1 MTAIQLLS
9 CAGLIVGAFLLLHL
23 KPVEFTDSLF
33 AFLLR
38 PKKGIRDKLKESS
51 GRKKPGIFRREIGE
65 AQAVLEMTGRGSHFS
80 IVCAVSLGLFC
91 LGGSLA
97 ILLGNFFLAP
107 VLAVGFLFL
116 PFWYVKLTASHY
128 KRDVSAEL
136 ETALSVITTAYLR
149 TEDIVTAVEENITYL
164 NPPVSKVFEH
174 FLMQIRLVNPD
185 VEAAIHTMRV
195 TSTLLQIVYPNQST
209 KSGARAVVGIVWDAM
224 ISG

>member
-91 LGGSLA
+91 LGV
-97 ILLGNFFLAP
+97 P
-107 VLAVGFLFL
+107 L
-116 PFWYVKLTASHY
+116 PFCLGIFFW
-128 KRDVSAEL
+128 
-136 ETALSVITTAYLR
+136 LR
-149 TEDIVTAVEENITYL
+149 
-164 NPPVSKVFEH
+164 S
-174 FLMQIRLVNPD
+174 
-185 VEAAIHTMRV
+185 
-195 TSTLLQIVYPNQST
+195 LQWAFYFSRF
-209 KSGARAVVGIVWDAM
+209 GM
-224 ISG
+224 